1 MVNKKQKATREC
13 QPEISNLRALIA
25 PIEDTELTL
34 NIGWAGRCSF
44 HSIRSIIFRK
54 TILTTYLDSELA
66 SLLGHTASRGK
77 WLAAIW
83 LTDTAGFTQ
92 VWQLCIC
99 FTPLC
104 HAKPNHV
111 DVQSAEYQAESG
123 LNIPRYF
130 VQILK
135 HSIKLKNKSARYS
148 RWSPHLEK
156 RHGRITQVSRKKS
169 TRLIFSL
176 PD

>member
-1 MVNKKQKATREC
+1 M
-13 QPEISNLRALIA
+13 
-25 PIEDTELTL
+25 

-66 SLLGHTASRGK
+66 SLLDHTASRGK

-83 LTDTAGFTQ
+83 FTDTAGFTQ

-148 RWSPHLEK
+148 RWSPTLKNVTAESLK
-156 RHGRITQVSRKKS
+156 SRGRNPPG
-169 TRLIFSL
+169 LFSL
-176 PD
+176 CQIDRCRWFSFAD